1 MNRRAYI
8 IIGVL
13 GVALMLGLGAAAAS
27 AWLQPGSGAE
37 PAAGARPGAWYNV
50 NGMAWQL
57 RPNGELIITQCRG
70 QVQVARFRVSMERIV
85 LRLDMRA
92 SASCCGWTR
101 MRSRGC

>member
-27 AWLQPGSGAE
+27 AWLQPGSSAE
-37 PAAGARPGAWYNV
+37 PAASARLGAWYNV

-57 RPNGELIITQCRG
+57 RPNGELIITGRHLGRTRNPRPDQW
-70 QVQVARFRVSMERIV
+70 
-85 LRLDMRA
+85 
-92 SASCCGWTR
+92 GW
-101 MRSRGC
+101 S